1 MAASERRSHPEEA
14 TKPVG
19 DGGPTEAARFIAE
32 AVAELATMARRH
44 RLDTLGFLLDMAQLE
59 AEEQVR
65 FRVLRSTQ

>member
-1 MAASERRSHPEEA
+1 M
-14 TKPVG
+14 
-19 DGGPTEAARFIAE
+19 EAARFIAE